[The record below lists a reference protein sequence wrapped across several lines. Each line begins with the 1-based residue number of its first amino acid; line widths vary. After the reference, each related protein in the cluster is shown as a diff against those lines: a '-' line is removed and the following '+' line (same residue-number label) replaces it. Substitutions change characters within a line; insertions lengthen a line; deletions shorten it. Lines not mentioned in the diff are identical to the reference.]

1 MFVRSRSSSL
11 ITASDDEV
19 NVNFTQSF
27 DFKKFQ
33 DHCDGGG
40 ERGGRGA
47 SQAGAPCG
55 EPAGGGGQ

>member
-1 MFVRSRSSSL
+1 MW
-11 ITASDDEV
+11 TK
-19 NVNFTQSF
+19 TQSF

-33 DHCDGGG
+33 DQCDGGG
-40 ERGGRGA
+40 EGGGRGA

>member
-1 MFVRSRSSSL
+1 MW
-11 ITASDDEV
+11 TK
-19 NVNFTQSF
+19 TQSF

-40 ERGGRGA
+40 EQGGRGA

>member
-1 MFVRSRSSSL
+1 MFVQSKSSSS
-11 ITASDDEV
+11 ITASENEV

-33 DHCDGGG
+33 DHYDGGG